1 MHVHRG
7 LQANGLEL
15 IPKCGGEP
23 HAFGGPFAR
32 VARARGAGGDGDAI
46 SRLPVESAIAADAL
60 VNAFVTIGS
69 IHGRERATLIID
81 TAIHLCRIA
90 LDGAAPGDAYADVGG
105 AALGDDARG
114 GGAATALRGRE
125 HADSGAA
132 DFDVESESTDACGRE
147 GACGKRECGAIG
159 ARAAR
164 CADI

>member
-7 LQANGLEL
+7 LQAYGFEL
-15 IPKCGGEP
+15 VAECGGEP
-23 HAFGGPFAR
+23 DTFGGPFAR

-46 SRLPVESAIAADAL
+46 ARLPVESAIAADAL
-60 VNAFVTIGS
+60 VNAFVTIG
-69 IHGRERATLIID
+69 GVDWRERATLIID
-81 TAIHLCRIA
+81 AAVHLCRVA
-90 LDGAAPGDAYADVGG
+90 LDGAAPSDAYADVGG
-105 AALGDDARG
+105 ATLGDDARG